1 VCRVLYTMDSVQ
13 FCSGALYPTPSG
25 RPCQEALNSPSHRE
39 WFPGR
44 ARCRW
49 SQFVARSGA
58 GRDPERSWLS
68 NTRQGDGTDPCKYG
82 GRLSFEGRVSL
93 LPVGME
99 RSVGRNDRSR
109 LVGSTINPF
118 IVQSWEGFDLK
129 WIRYGTHLLLRTM
142 TFPPTLIVSSSGEL
156 ISSVGDDTK
165 LTTSGPSSVTC
176 FPKIIL
182 LLGLGSSKIILR
194 LLTQRRP

>member
-1 VCRVLYTMDSVQ
+1 MCRVLYTMDSVQ

-93 LPVGME
+93 LPVGRE
-99 RSVGRNDRSR
+99 RSVDRNDRSR
-109 LVGSTINPF
+109 LVGSTINHF
-118 IVQSWEGFDLK
+118 IDNSKLGGIRLEVDQIWNPSIIENDDISPHFDSLFK
-129 WIRYGTHLLLRTM
+129 WGAYQFRWGRH
-142 TFPPTLIVSSSGEL
+142 
-156 ISSVGDDTK
+156 
-165 LTTSGPSSVTC
+165 
-176 FPKIIL
+176 
-182 LLGLGSSKIILR
+182 
-194 LLTQRRP
+194 